1 MICLGGIQLVDLS
14 LLSKIILLK
23 TFPALIEVVVGTVA
37 EVSFLWKFYEVSLS
51 SI

>member
-14 LLSKIILLK
+14 LLSKILLK